1 MVLEAVSHSGRH
13 QRYIP
18 KWCILDFFNCSNLKT
33 DIQNRVSVDIATN
46 FIYALHDIKGDNR
59 NGNGIPFSEIVRL
72 AMAYFFSEIFTGKFT
87 DHIYTLEMVKGFLDA
102 DNLTD
107 YTAIHEIDVTFYK
120 LNNAPYYRHC
130 WLIIQSAWYF
140 NSEHFG
146 HHQHIDFVNHFITT
160 GDKLPIDSYN
170 FDRVYLEKKY
180 NDIENAKIKQI
191 PINGFSLVS
200 QWYFGILFL
209 VCKELD
215 LPTTHFKIKIKDN
228 REYNP
233 LTKMS
238 RQLRPLAPFKII
250 ECDIKSAFP
259 TFLDALTGAKL
270 KDNVYNNLMKSQSIS
285 RSEAKIMFN
294 KICNSSEYK
303 SKYFTAKFFISGG
316 YSQEHITMLLYY
328 THNDHLKFYQFMT
341 RREEN
346 AINTFVK
353 QNNLERGARLH
364 DALLFLDTKLKAE
377 SYNLQVNQNCDFGFK
392 VLKRPVCKESFKL
405 SNKRLPYAYMN
416 SIPKGLN
423 LIARHDYSKPKML
436 GAACG
441 FRFYDAKY
449 KYISASFNTNDFYL
463 DDASFDTN
471 CKVMFST
478 LQYLNK
484 QTTNPR
490 HIYLILKHIR
500 ECTNIVFNLRAMYY
514 KVKRYQYDPS
524 HILTKARDYELIEEL
539 KFKVKSD
546 FVKSLNTARGIVNY
560 NHNLK
565 ELCFLLE
572 ERISNDDY
580 GFLNELSVKGH
591 KRNNLLVFVIVRK
604 FNSLCNGIERSP
616 RKTVKSEA
624 LYNTAI
630 KSLPLNPITSIN
642 RTSNAT
648 LARQNKK
655 KERELEVRNRFINNR
670 PIAHQLLII
679 LGEIVG
685 EKTDVNIIENIKLQN
700 QLKLELINT
709 IDKCIYLDC
718 EAAIKEFDKR
728 FIMVKRVVPLL
739 PNSDSIYNT
748 DMKNSVFNQIT
759 IEEASSR
766 KEPFFPEFLKFHNQ
780 NEIKEHNGIS
790 KQSSETYKFPEIDF
804 DRYCAKTV
812 ING

>member
-1 MVLEAVSHSGRH
+1 MVLEAGSHNARH
-13 QRYIP
+13 QKYIP
-18 KWCILDFFNCSNLKT
+18 KWCILDFSNSSNLKT
-33 DIQNRVSVDIATN
+33 DIQKRISVHTPTN
-46 FIYALHDIKGDNR
+46 FINALHDIKGDNR
-59 NGNGIPFSEIVRL
+59 NGNGLSYSEQVLL
-72 AMAYFFSEIFTGKFT
+72 AMAYFYSEIYTGKFT
-87 DHIYTLEMVKGFLDA
+87 DNIYSLEKVKGFLDA
-102 DNLTD
+102 DNLTN

-120 LNNAPYYRHC
+120 LKNAPYYRHC

-146 HHQHIDFVNHFITT
+146 HHQHIDFVNHYIKT

-170 FDRVYLEKKY
+170 FDRDYLEKKY
-180 NDIENAKIKQI
+180 NDIDQAKIIQI

-238 RQLRPLAPFKII
+238 RQLRPLTPFKII

-270 KDNVYNNLMKSQSIS
+270 KDKVYNNLMKSQSVS

-294 KICNSSEYK
+294 KICNSREYK
-303 SKYFTAKFFISGG
+303 TKDFTAEFFISCG
-316 YSQEHITMLLYY
+316 YSPEHITMLLYF
-328 THNDHLKFYQFMT
+328 THNDHLKFFQFMT

-353 QNNLERGARLH
+353 QNILERGARLH
-364 DALLFLDTKLKAE
+364 DALLFLDTKLKAD
-377 SYNLQVNQNCDFGFK
+377 SYNLKVNQNCDFGFK
-392 VLKRPVCKESFKL
+392 ELNRPVYKESFKL

-416 SIPKGLN
+416 SIPRGLN
-423 LIARHDYSKPKML
+423 LIARHDNSKPNMI
-436 GAACG
+436 GAAGG
-441 FRFYDAKY
+441 FRFYDTKY
-449 KYISASFNTNDFYL
+449 EYISASFNTNDFYI
-463 DDASFDTN
+463 DDASFNTN

-565 ELCFLLE
+565 ELYILIE

-591 KRNNLLVFVIVRK
+591 KRNNLLVYVIVRR

-616 RKTVKSEA
+616 RKTVKREA

-630 KSLPLNPITSIN
+630 KSLPLNLITSTN
-642 RTSNAT
+642 RTSKAT

-655 KERELEVRNRFINNR
+655 KERELTVRNQFISNR
-670 PIAHQLLII
+670 PIAQQLLLI
-679 LGEIVG
+679 LGQIVG
-685 EKTDVNIIENIKLQN
+685 KKTNLNIIENIELQN

-709 IDKCIYLDC
+709 IDKCFYLDC
-718 EAAIKEFDKR
+718 EVAIKEFDKR
-728 FIMVKRVVPLL
+728 FIMVKRVVPVL

-748 DMKNSVFNQIT
+748 DMKNSVFYHIT

-780 NEIKEHNGIS
+780 NEINEHNGVP

-804 DRYCAKTV
+804 
-812 ING
+812 N

>member
-1 MVLEAVSHSGRH
+1 MAVASHNTGPNK
-13 QRYIP
+13 YTP
-18 KWCILDFFNCSNLKT
+18 EWCKLDFFNSSNLKT
-33 DIQNRVSVDIATN
+33 DIQNRVSGHTATN
-46 FIYALHDIKGDNR
+46 FINALHDIKGDNR
-59 NGNGIPFSEIVRL
+59 NGNGIPFAEIVRS
-72 AMAYFFSEIFTGKFT
+72 AMAYFYSEIYTGKFT

-120 LNNAPYYRHC
+120 LKKAPYFRQC

-146 HHQHIDFVNHFITT
+146 HHQHIDFVNHYIKT

-170 FDRVYLEKKY
+170 FDRDYLEKKY
-180 NDIENAKIKQI
+180 YDIDQAKSEQI
-191 PINGFSLVS
+191 PINGYTLVS
-200 QWYFGILFL
+200 QWYYGILFM

-233 LTKMS
+233 LTMMS
-238 RQLRPLAPFKII
+238 RQLRPLTPFKII

-259 TFLDALTGAKL
+259 TFLDALTGAKV
-270 KDNVYNNLMKSQSIS
+270 KDYVYNNLMKSESIS

-294 KICNSSEYK
+294 KICNSREYK
-303 SKYFTAKFFISGG
+303 SKYFTAKFFISCG

-353 QNNLERGARLH
+353 QNSLQRGARLH
-364 DALLFLDTKLKAE
+364 DALLFLDKKLKAD
-377 SYNLQVNQNCDFGFK
+377 SYNLKVNQNCDFGFK
-392 VLKRPVCKESFKL
+392 ELNRPVYKESFKL
-405 SNKRLPYAYMN
+405 SDKRLPYAYMN

-423 LIARHDYSKPKML
+423 LIARHDYSKPNII
-436 GAACG
+436 GDAGG

-449 KYISASFNTNDFYL
+449 EYISAAFNTNDFYI
-463 DDASFDTN
+463 DGAIFNTN

-484 QTTNPR
+484 QTTNHR

-500 ECTNIVFNLRAMYY
+500 ESSNIVFNFRAMYF
-514 KVKRYQYDPS
+514 KVKQHQYDAS
-524 HILTKARDYELIEEL
+524 HILIKSRDYELIEEL

-546 FVKSLNTARGIVNY
+546 YVKALNTSRGIVNY

-565 ELCFLLE
+565 ELLFLIE

-591 KRNNLLVFVIVRK
+591 KRNNLLVYVIVRK

-616 RKTVKSEA
+616 RKTVKREA

-630 KSLPLNPITSIN
+630 KSLPLKSITSTK
-642 RTSNAT
+642 RTSKAT

-655 KERELEVRNRFINNR
+655 QERELTARNGFISNR
-670 PIAHQLLII
+670 PIAQQLLLIM
-679 LGEIVG
+679 EQIVDQ
-685 EKTDVNIIENIKLQN
+685 KTDLKITEDIEIQN
-700 QLKLELINT
+700 QLKLELLNT

-718 EAAIKEFDKR
+718 EVAIKEFDKR
-728 FIMVKRVVPLL
+728 LIMVKRVVPFLS
-739 PNSDSIYNT
+739 NSDSIYNT

-766 KEPFFPEFLKFHNQ
+766 GEPFFLEYFKFHND
-780 NEIKEHNGIS
+780 NEINEHITVP

-804 DRYCAKTV
+804 DSYCPKTV
-812 ING
+812 IVD